1 MAGNIVTT
9 EGQKLNATITSGP
22 VPAGPGA
29 NYAIANFN
37 TTDTN
42 ANISVFAVG
51 GSDTG
56 GGKVKIG
63 VLNTETSLTADA
75 IVDIR
80 TVTGGAAGTGGKPY
94 VTWVNSMAGSDW
106 YMGMISDST
115 DLIIGRVILTEPA
128 LRMTTA
134 GAVTVS
140 NAYTLPTADGNAGEV
155 LQTDGAGAVTWAVE
169 ESSGEVVQQ
178 VYNSNAN
185 VVTVSTVCPYDDSIP
200 QAAETDAV
208 VSVAITP
215 TNSSNILVIEY
226 CFSGTSSSSAD
237 VTSCL
242 FQDATANALFASV
255 HQAGNGVNGDQTLVS
270 QFYRMVAGTTS
281 STTLALKCGVN
292 ANTFYVNGEAAG
304 NRRFGGVSIA
314 QIKVTEFKV

>member
-42 ANISVFAVG
+42 ANTSVFAVG

-115 DLIIGRVILTEPA
+115 DLIIGRVTLTEPA

-178 VYNSNAN
+178 VYSSNAN
-185 VVTVSTVCPYDDSIP
+185 VVTITTVTPYDDTVP
-200 QAAETDAV
+200 QTGEMDLV
-208 VSVAITP
+208 ISLAITP
-215 TNSSNILVIEY
+215 TNASNVLVIEY
-226 CFSGTSSSSAD
+226 NFNGLPDASARVFSGI
-237 VTSCL
+237 
-242 FQDATANALFASV
+242 FQDANANSLHTSADL
-255 HQAGNGVNGDQTLVS
+255 AGNGVNQGSISIS

-281 STTLALKCGVN
+281 STTFELRCGVN
-292 ANTFYVNGEAAG
+292 ANTFYINGDAAG
-304 NRRFGGVSIA
+304 NRVFGGTSNADLLITEY
-314 QIKVTEFKV
+314 KV